1 MKEMHILRFIDKNT
15 FSLNT
20 KKEVGYEIKRIL
32 ILIHISVSKVNYR
45 TPFNRIFYVYS
56 RVIVYLKKRTHT
68 HVEY

>member
-56 RVIVYLKKRTHT
+56 RVIVYLKKENPHAC
-68 HVEY
+68 